1 MRFELLQQDDKSR
14 LGKLQFLR
22 GEIQT
27 PVFMPVGTYGTVK
40 TMTPDDL
47 ESLGAEIILSN
58 TYHLM
63 IRPGEEVISSHQ
75 GLHKFMAWD
84 RPILT
89 DSGGY
94 QIWSLSKKRTI
105 NDDFVEFDS
114 PVNGDMIRLTP
125 EIAMRI
131 QKNLGSDIQMVLDEC
146 THYPATKDEAYVSMK
161 RSEKWAERSFQA
173 YEDLKGDSDSAI
185 FGIIQGGMYSDLRLE
200 NLDILASIDF
210 DGMAIGGLSV
220 GEPLDERM
228 EVLETLLPGMVQHK
242 PRYLMGLGTPIDIIK
257 AVEVGVDMFD
267 CVIPTRHARNGQI
280 YTHSG
285 VLRIRNAQ
293 YKNDIKPFDEECSCY
308 SCKNFS
314 RAYVRHL
321 FNCNE
326 ILGARLATVHN
337 LYFYLGL
344 MENIRESISKN
355 CFKEFAKSFI
365 ENYQQ

>member
-1 MRFELLQQDDKSR
+1 MRFELLQQDDTSR
-14 LGKLQFLR
+14 LGKLHFLR
-22 GEIQT
+22 GEIKT

-63 IRPGEEVISSHQ
+63 IRPGEEVISAHQ
-75 GLHKFMAWD
+75 GLHQFMAWD

-94 QIWSLSKKRTI
+94 QIWSLSTKRTI

-131 QKNLGSDIQMVLDEC
+131 QKTLGSDIQMVLDEC

-173 YEDLKGDSDSAI
+173 YEDLKDDSDSAI

-200 NLDILASIDF
+200 NLDFLSSIDF
-210 DGMAIGGLSV
+210 DGLAIGGLSV
-220 GEPLDERM
+220 GEPLAERM
-228 EVLETLLPGMVQHK
+228 EVLETLLPQMTEDK
-242 PRYLMGLGTPIDIIK
+242 PRYLMGLGQPIDIIK

-293 YKNDIKPFDEECSCY
+293 YTNDIKPFDEQCSCY

-314 RAYVRHL
+314 RSYVRHL

-326 ILGARLATVHN
+326 ILGARLATIHN

-344 MENIRESISKN
+344 MENIRDAISKH

>member
-75 GLHKFMAWD
+75 GLHNFMAWD

-200 NLDILASIDF
+200 NLDFLTSIDF
-210 DGMAIGGLSV
+210 GGLAIGGLSV
-220 GEPLDERM
+220 GEPIDERM
-228 EVLETLLPGMVQHK
+228 EVLETLLPQMIQDK

-293 YKNDIKPFDEECSCY
+293 YTNDVKPFDEQCSCY
-308 SCKNFS
+308 SCNNFS
-314 RAYVRHL
+314 RSYVRHL

-326 ILGARLATVHN
+326 ILGARLATIHN

-344 MENIRESISKN
+344 MENIREAISKN

>member
-146 THYPATKDEAYVSMK
+146 TQYPATKDEAYVSMK

-200 NLDILASIDF
+200 NLDFLASIDF

>member
-1 MRFELLQQDDKSR
+1 MRFELLQQDDTSR
-14 LGKLQFLR
+14 LGKLHFLR
-22 GEIQT
+22 GEIKT

-75 GLHKFMAWD
+75 GLHQFMAWD

-200 NLDILASIDF
+200 NLDFLTSIDF
-210 DGMAIGGLSV
+210 DGLAIGGLSV
-220 GEPLDERM
+220 GEPLDDRM
-228 EVLETLLPGMVQHK
+228 QVLETLLPQMIQDK

-308 SCKNFS
+308 SCNNFS
-314 RAYVRHL
+314 RSYVRHL

-326 ILGARLATVHN
+326 ILGARLATIHN

-344 MENIRESISKN
+344 MENIREAISKN

>member
-1 MRFELLQQDDKSR
+1 MRFELLQQDGTSR
-14 LGKLQFLR
+14 LGKLQFIR
-22 GEIQT
+22 GEIHT

-40 TMTPDDL
+40 TMSPEDL
-47 ESLGAEIILSN
+47 DNLGAEIILSN

-63 IRPGEEVISSHQ
+63 IRPGEEVISLHQ
-75 GLHKFMAWD
+75 GLHQFMAWD

-161 RSEKWAERSFQA
+161 RSEKWAERSFRA

-200 NLDILASIDF
+200 NLDFLTSIDF

-228 EVLETLLPGMVQHK
+228 QVLETLLPQMIQHK

-293 YKNDIKPFDEECSCY
+293 YKNDIKPLDDQCSCY